1 MSRFLLIGHRVKF
14 RAHPFMDVSIA
25 RMPEAAADLV
35 FWIALACCAVAQIA
49 IIRSVLL
56 ATPHAS
62 STAEAMPKSGRFA
75 EIAWAVLPGVMLGL
89 VFWAT
94 WRAMHTHVFG
104 AHHTASII
112 S

>member
-1 MSRFLLIGHRVKF
+1 MSRFLPARRRVKF
-14 RAHPFMDVSIA
+14 RAYLFMDVSIA

-35 FWIALACCAVAQIA
+35 FWIALACCAVAQVA
-49 IIRSVLL
+49 IIRSVLV
-56 ATPHAS
+56 ATPAAS
-62 STAEAMPKSGRFA
+62 PASTMPKSSRFA
-75 EIAWAVLPGVMLGL
+75 EIAWAVMPAVMLGV

-104 AHHTASII
+104 AHHAASVI